1 MGNDTLNILIVVD
14 MQNDFTYGSL
24 ANQSTVDTIPAI
36 VEKVE
41 KYLKDD
47 NGKIIF
53 TKDMHFDY
61 YLESEEG
68 KHLPIKH
75 CIFGTEGWDLV
86 DPLKRIV
93 DNNTIQD
100 KIIQVPKSSFGATK
114 LKDAIY
120 RSSTQLLYS
129 KINIEMVGTCTSLC
143 VIANAFMAK
152 AAAPDAHIIID
163 AKCCSDVNEENHNNA
178 LKVMENAHM
187 EIINWER

>member
-24 ANQSTVDTIPAI
+24 ANQATVDTIPAI

-120 RSSTQLLYS
+120 RSSTHFYS
-129 KINIEMVGTCTSLC
+129 KMNIEIVGTCTSLC

>member
-24 ANQSTVDTIPAI
+24 ANQATVDTIPAI

-75 CIFGTEGWDLV
+75 CIFGTEGWNLV

>member
-93 DNNTIQD
+93 DNNTIKD
-100 KIIQVPKSSFGATK
+100 KIIQVPKSSFGAMK

-120 RSSTQLLYS
+120 RPGTHFIYS
-129 KINIEMVGTCTSLC
+129 KTNIEIVGTCTSLC

-178 LKVMENAHM
+178 LKVMKNAHM
-187 EIINWER
+187 EIINWEK